1 MSPDGRWLA
10 YESDESGRFEIYVR
24 AFRGADRKWLISTNG
39 GNVPLWSRDGRELY
53 YFSDA
58 HRTMMAVRIVAGDA
72 IDAITPGVPQALFKT
87 PEPIN
92 DYDVSRDG
100 RFLME
105 QLVKEESPRAL
116 VLVSDWRARLAR

>member
-1 MSPDGRWLA
+1 
-10 YESDESGRFEIYVR
+10 
-24 AFRGADRKWLISTNG
+24 
-39 GNVPLWSRDGRELY
+39 
-53 YFSDA
+53 
-58 HRTMMAVRIVAGDA
+58 MAVRIVAGDA